1 MQLRCSLDCFNI
13 LFSVRGGDG
22 LVGDGGMED
31 ELKNKLT
38 SVKGEVEVENKLD
51 I

>member
-1 MQLRCSLDCFNI
+1 M
-13 LFSVRGGDG
+13 
-22 LVGDGGMED
+22 GDGGMED
-31 ELKNKLT
+31 ELKNEIT